1 LTLWRFFSRHVDLK
15 QSDVILNAL
24 ERIGEGSLSHLVRF
38 NGNPFEQGSRI
49 DLVLVLLL
57 LDPLDLGDDVRDL
70 FAAAKS
76 FI

>member
-1 LTLWRFFSRHVDLK
+1 
-15 QSDVILNAL
+15 LNAL
-24 ERIGEGSLSHLVRF
+24 ERIGERSLSHLVRF

-49 DLVLVLLL
+49 DFVLVLLL